1 MCNSSTNVF
10 SNTRGWE
17 QHELTRTDE
26 KGKKRGLSMERCKTC
41 TKKRPDGPSLPNQ
54 NTIIMNI
61 IC

>member
-17 QHELTRTDE
+17 QQELTRTDE
-26 KGKKRGLSMERCKTC
+26 KGKRGLSMERCKTC
-41 TKKRPDGPSLPNQ
+41 TKKRPDGTSLPYQ
-54 NTIIMNI
+54 NTIKMNI